1 MNKWDSD
8 RFARDLKEALIEQGM
23 PSMDLRVRF
32 YLDGWVGVW
41 IYNCEGTNFTLH
53 RGYPHGMTH
62 DMDEFVDDILGA
74 YQTRDST
81 RQVEKARISKPS
93 AE

>member
-1 MNKWDSD
+1 MDEWDSD
-8 RFARDLKEALIEQGM
+8 RFARELKDNLVDQGM
-23 PSMDLRVRF
+23 PPMDLRVRF

-62 DMDEFVDDILGA
+62 DMEEFVDDIVGA
-74 YQTRDST
+74 YQTRESSNGT
-81 RQVEKARISKPS
+81 VEPQAPRPS